1 MIGGKRIRDS
11 GHLTTLVPPKTGD
24 CFRTNIQSV
33 MRTRAT
39 TTFPRLCGLR
49 LASKYSI
56 PTNNRNIGHKGNNH
70 TSNHYEFKVG

>member
-1 MIGGKRIRDS
+1 MIEGKRIRDS

-33 MRTRAT
+33 IRTRAT

-70 TSNHYEFKVG
+70 TSNHYEFKAG